1 MSHFVSCSPIDTHK
15 EDEIM
20 MIVTD
25 TASDILESEAAE
37 LGIRLAP
44 LDIAFGDVHC
54 SRNTPEMLDEFYRLL
69 TTSEEFPKTSQ
80 PAPDTWLGLFR
91 EAQDAG
97 EDVLVLTMT
106 SEISGTYESACMA
119 ARLSG
124 YDDHIAVVDTR
135 QAIICQYIVVRY
147 AAAMRDEGK
156 SLDEIVELVNEFTK
170 RVHVHG
176 ILGTLTYLRKGGRI
190 PASAAAIGNLL
201 KIKPTISIDS
211 GELVGPAKA
220 KGTAAAKRIIWKD
233 LETADLDPEWPVYF
247 PYTSDRA
254 AAEKL
259 HAETI
264 DKFGF
269 DARNTRFRQVS
280 GTIGAHLGPGA
291 FGFAYVTKA

>member
-1 MSHFVSCSPIDTHK
+1 MHK

-25 TASDILESEAAE
+25 TASDILESETAE

-54 SRNTPEMLDEFYRLL
+54 SRNTPAMLDEFYRLL
-69 TTSEEFPKTSQ
+69 TTSDEFPKTSQ

-91 EAQDAG
+91 EAQEND

-106 SEISGTYESACMA
+106 SDISGTYDSACMA

-124 YDDHIAVVDTR
+124 YENRIAVVDTR

-147 AAAMRDEGK
+147 AAAQRDAGK
-156 SLDEIVELVNEFTK
+156 SLREVVELVNEFTK

-190 PASAAAIGNLL
+190 PASVATIGNLL
-201 KIKPTISIDS
+201 KIKPTISIHD
-211 GELVGPAKA
+211 GELVSPAKA

-233 LETADLDPEWPVYF
+233 LETADLDPDWPVYF

-259 HAETI
+259 RDETAQR
-264 DKFGF
+264 FGL
-269 DARNTRFRQVS
+269 DIENTRFRQVS

>member
-1 MSHFVSCSPIDTHK
+1 
-15 EDEIM
+15 

-54 SRNTPEMLDEFYRLL
+54 SRNTPEMIDEFYRLL

-91 EAQDAG
+91 EARQSG

-106 SEISGTYESACMA
+106 SDISGTYESACMA

-124 YDDHIAVVDTR
+124 YEDHIAVVDTR

-147 AAAMRDEGK
+147 AAAQRDAGK
-156 SLDEIVELVNEFTK
+156 SLGEIVDLVNDFTK

-190 PASAAAIGNLL
+190 PASVATIGNLL
-201 KIKPTISIDS
+201 KIKPTISIHD
-211 GELVGPAKA
+211 GELVSPAKA
-220 KGTAAAKRIIWKD
+220 KGTAAAKKIIWKD
-233 LETADLDPEWPVYF
+233 LEAAELDPDWPVYF
-247 PYTSDRA
+247 AYTSERK

-259 HAETI
+259 RDETVE
-264 DKFGF
+264 KFGL
-269 DARNTRFRQVS
+269 DKEHTRFHQVS

-291 FGFAYVTKA
+291 FGFAYVSKN

>member
-1 MSHFVSCSPIDTHK
+1 
-15 EDEIM
+15 M

-37 LGIRLAP
+37 IGVRLAP

-69 TTSEEFPKTSQ
+69 TTSETFPKTSQ
-80 PAPDTWLGLFR
+80 PAPETWLALFR
-91 EAQDAG
+91 EAQEND

-106 SEISGTYESACMA
+106 SEISGTYDSACMA

-124 YDDHIAVVDTR
+124 YDERIAVVDTR

-147 AAAMRDEGK
+147 AAALRDAGK
-156 SLDEIVELVNEFTK
+156 TLHEVVELVNDFTK
-170 RVHVHG
+170 RVHVQG

-190 PASAAAIGNLL
+190 PASVATIGNLP
-201 KIKPTISIDS
+201 KIKPTISID
-211 GELVGPAKA
+211 GGNLVSPAKA

-233 LETADLDPEWPVYF
+233 LEAAELDGDWPVYF
-247 PYTSDRA
+247 PYTSDRES
-254 AAEKL
+254 AEKL
-259 HAETI
+259 RDETAERFGI
-264 DKFGF
+264 DIE
-269 DARNTRFRQVS
+269 NTRLHQVS

-291 FGFAYVTKA
+291 FGFAYVEKAR